1 MIDIH
6 GFLESRGCVVNGV
19 QNKQPA
25 TAVATEIITDPANCS
40 FFPDTVAVTVAS
52 CI

>member
-6 GFLESRGCVVNGV
+6 GFSESRGCVVKGV
-19 QNKQPA
+19 QHKQPA
-25 TAVATEIITDPANCS
+25 TAVATEIITDSANCS